1 MRQVQIICEGEKENV
16 RMFSSFPSGYGP
28 FGGGEDK
35 KKMMSAWKAKGST
48 GEGLGF
54 GPLCESFFRHQCSQ
68 RAFFTISI
76 HKAIIRVQRR
86 G

>member
-35 KKMMSAWKAKGST
+35 KKMTSAWKAK
-48 GEGLGF
+48 EAR
-54 GPLCESFFRHQCSQ
+54 E
-68 RAFFTISI
+68 RA
-76 HKAIIRVQRR
+76 
-86 G
+86 